1 MKIVHHLLLMLKN
14 HLNAC
19 CCLERPEMI
28 INFGGSSQL
37 LGRIKQ
43 PFTCC
48 DPEFLIHDNTGNIKY
63 IVHGDFCQ
71 CGLCCANNFC
81 GKLSEVIFNISTLS
95 NRDSPCGAIIK
106 KSANASELVTS
117 ADSYQVIF
125 PRDATPQEKM
135 LLIVMGLMIDYQ
147 FFEEKASEKNNY
159 NSNNYRKY

>member
-1 MKIVHHLLLMLKN
+1 MLKN

-81 GKLSEVIFNISTLS
+81 GKLSEVIFNIYTFSDR
-95 NRDSPCGAIIK
+95 NCHCGSIIK
-106 KSANASELVTS
+106 KSATASELVTS
-117 ADSYQVIF
+117 ADSYQVNF
-125 PRDATPQEKM
+125 PRDATPEEKM

-147 FFEEKASEKNNY
+147 FFEEKASEKNNNS